1 MESRNENLLL
11 WEQRIK
17 ERVQNGLTVDEWCK
31 ENGTT
36 KYQYYYWY
44 RRIHGDQKPDKEVVF
59 ADVTTNF
66 SNPDNTR
73 KALDVYSDFQLFFK
87 GIRVTVPM
95 DFNQESLAGL
105 MKVLQT
111 L

>member
-1 MESRNENLLL
+1 MEEKNENLLL

-17 ERVQNGLTVDEWCK
+17 ERGQDGLTVAEWCQN
-31 ENGTT
+31 NGTT

-44 RRIHGDQKPDKEVVF
+44 RRIHGEQKPDKEVVF

-66 SNPDNTR
+66 SNPGNTG
-73 KALDVYSDFQLFFK
+73 KVLDVYSDFQLFFK
-87 GIRVTVPM
+87 DIRVTVPM
-95 DFNQESLAGL
+95 DFNQEALAGL